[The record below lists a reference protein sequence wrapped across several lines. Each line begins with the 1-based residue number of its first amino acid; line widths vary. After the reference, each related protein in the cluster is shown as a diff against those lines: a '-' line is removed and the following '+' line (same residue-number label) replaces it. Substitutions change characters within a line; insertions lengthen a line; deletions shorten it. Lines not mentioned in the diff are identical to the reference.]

1 MSFICQILMP
11 LTNRAVCLSSMET
24 WKPEALR
31 ILTGAFLVIL
41 CTSCANLAGPEYT
54 RPDTPSKQEWSN
66 SGSEVSLSSAA
77 IEPDW
82 WKNFGDPDLNKLIDR
97 ALSESIDIRI
107 LAARIEVAR
116 AGISQAEAGAL
127 PTVSAIGAVDRFSHS
142 QANNTTRYS
151 LGAEASWELDI
162 WGKIRKGVEAQ
173 EAEFSATE
181 ADWRAGYLTLVTDV
195 AALYFRIRQFDELS
209 DQHMQALDRNRR
221 ILLIYDA
228 MYQEG
233 LIPKTQLL
241 QQQAEIDRL
250 ENELLEFGR
259 IRIVA
264 ENGLATLVGAPAGNL
279 TVPRAHLRTAT
290 HLVEVPAG
298 LPSQLLA
305 RRPDILAAEYRVLQS
320 HNLTGQARLAKL
332 PSLSLTGRT
341 GTAAFTAGDLFRAT
355 TTGLT
360 SALSF
365 PIFDPNLRARIKL
378 TEAQTKVDEEVYRRT
393 VLTAFEDVENSLT
406 NLSNRKQQRVKLIQ
420 RQEKLN
426 VVSDQINA
434 QLDEGMVS
442 QLEVFEIERTLLNA
456 EQQLLVNHWLILLDT
471 VTLYK
476 SLGGGW
482 PAEAVG
488 VGRPDSSAQF

>member
-1 MSFICQILMP
+1 MSFIRQIPMP
-11 LTNRAVCLSSMET
+11 LTNRAARLSSLEK
-24 WKPEALR
+24 WKPGALQ
-31 ILTGAFLVIL
+31 IISGALLAIL

-54 RPDTPSKQEWSN
+54 RPDSPGKQQWSN
-66 SGSEVSLSSAA
+66 AGSEESPSSAA

-82 WKNFGDPDLNKLIDR
+82 WRNFGDPELNKLIDR

-127 PTVSAIGAVDRFSHS
+127 PTVSAIGGVDRFTHS
-142 QANNTTRYS
+142 QADNTTRYS

-173 EAEFSATE
+173 EAEFKATE

-209 DQHMQALDRNRR
+209 DLHMKTLERNQR

-228 MYQEG
+228 MYREG

-259 IRIVA
+259 LRLVA
-264 ENGLATLVGAPAGNL
+264 ENGLATLVGTPAGML
-279 TVPRAHLRTAT
+279 EVPRAHLRKAT

-332 PSLSLTGRT
+332 PSLSLTGRA

-365 PIFDPNLRARIKL
+365 PIFDPNVRARIKL

-406 NLSNRKQQRVKLIQ
+406 NLSNRKQQKEKLMQ

-426 VVSDQINA
+426 VVSDQIYA

-456 EQQLLVNHWLILLDT
+456 EQRLLVNHWLILSDT
-471 VTLYK
+471 LTLYK

-482 PAEAVG
+482 PDVV
-488 VGRPDSSAQF
+488 VGRSDSSEQ

>member
-1 MSFICQILMP
+1 MSFMTQILISLKNWTVRL
-11 LTNRAVCLSSMET
+11 LTIVT
-24 WKPEALR
+24 WNSGTRQIIPGTLLA
-31 ILTGAFLVIL
+31 IL
-41 CTSCANLAGPEYT
+41 CTSCANLAGPEYI
-54 RPDTPSKQEWSN
+54 RPDSPSKQEWSN
-66 SGSEVSLSSAA
+66 TGSESNPSLAV

-82 WKNFGDPDLNKLIDR
+82 WKNFGDPELDELIGR

-116 AGISQAEAGAL
+116 AGIGQAEAGAL
-127 PTVSAIGAVDRFSHS
+127 PSLSAIGGVDRFTHS
-142 QANNTTRYS
+142 QAENTTRYS
-151 LGAEASWELDI
+151 LASEANWELDI

-173 EAEFSATE
+173 GAEFKATE

-195 AALYFRIRQFDELS
+195 AALYFRIRQFDELN
-209 DQHMQALDRNRR
+209 DQHIQTLERSRH
-221 ILLIYDA
+221 ILKIFEA

-259 IRIVA
+259 LRIVA
-264 ENGLATLVGAPAGNL
+264 ENGLATLVGTPAGTL
-279 TVPRAHLRTAT
+279 KVPKAHLRKAT

-332 PSLSLTGRT
+332 PSISLTGRA
-341 GTAAFTAGDLFRAT
+341 GTAAFTMGDLFKAAT
-355 TTGLT
+355 FGLT

-365 PIFDPNLRARIKL
+365 PIFDPNVRARIKL

-393 VLTAFEDVENSLT
+393 VITAFEDVENSLT
-406 NLSNRKQQRVKLIQ
+406 NLSNHKQQKEKLIQ
-420 RQEKLN
+420 RQEKLR

-442 QLEVFEIERTLLNA
+442 QLEVFEVERTLLDA
-456 EQQLLVNHWLILLDT
+456 EQQLLVNHWLILSDT

-482 PAEAVG
+482 QDEV
-488 VGRPDSSAQF
+488 VGRSGPSE

>member
-1 MSFICQILMP
+1 MSFITRILMP
-11 LTNRAVCLSSMET
+11 LINRAACLSSLVT
-24 WKPEALR
+24 WKPGALQ
-31 ILTGAFLVIL
+31 IIASALLAML

-54 RPDTPSKQEWSN
+54 QPVTPGKQEWSN
-66 SGSEVSLSSAA
+66 AESEVSPSTAA

-82 WKNFGDPDLNKLIDR
+82 WKHFGDPDLNKLIDR
-97 ALSESIDIRI
+97 ALSEGIDIRI

-116 AGISQAEAGAL
+116 AGVSQAEAGAL
-127 PTVSAIGAVDRFSHS
+127 PTVSAIGGVDRFSHS
-142 QANNTTRYS
+142 QAENTTRYS
-151 LGAEASWELDI
+151 LAAEANWELDI

-173 EAEFSATE
+173 GAEFKATE
-181 ADWRAGYLTLVTDV
+181 ADWRAGYLTLVSNV

-209 DQHMQALDRNRR
+209 DQHMQTLERNHR
-221 ILLIYDA
+221 ILLIFDA

-259 IRIVA
+259 LRLVA
-264 ENGLATLVGAPAGNL
+264 ENGLATLVGTPAGML
-279 TVPRAHLRTAT
+279 KVPKAHLRKAT

-332 PSLSLTGRT
+332 PSISLTGRA
-341 GTAAFTAGDLFRAT
+341 GTAAFTAGDLFGAV

-365 PIFDPNLRARIKL
+365 PIFDPNVQARIKL

-393 VLTAFEDVENSLT
+393 VITAFEDVENSLT
-406 NLSNRKQQRVKLIQ
+406 NLSSHKQQREKLIQ
-420 RQEKLN
+420 RQEKLS

-442 QLEVFEIERTLLNA
+442 QLEVFEIERTLLDA

-482 PAEAVG
+482 PGEL
-488 VGRPDSSAQF
+488 VGRSDSSEL